1 MMNNEIKFL
10 SITAINK
17 YLAYKF
23 EMDANLQEVYLQGE
37 ISNFKYSG
45 KHCYFSLKDTG
56 SEISAMF
63 FYPNNLNLSFK
74 PVDGMSVQVVG
85 KIQVYQKKGTYAII
99 VQKMAQAGIGLLYQE
114 FLDLKEKLQKEGL
127 FDENKKLKLP
137 EFPEKVAVITASTGE
152 AIQDIVSTFN
162 RRFPLTKIA
171 LYPAL
176 VQGKDAPNDLIRAL
190 NLVYRDHD
198 ADAIIIGRGGGSFE
212 DLSCFNDERLARL
225 LFASPI
231 PTISAVGHE
240 GDYTICDFVAS
251 YRAPTPTGAAMKLT
265 KDKED
270 VLDILI
276 GYSRTLRSSI
286 TNKLKHDFQ
295 NWQHLSNSYG
305 LNDFEK
311 VIGPKVNQYEQLH
324 LRLLQQSPE
333 KIVSRLESRLEND
346 TMRLE
351 HTLKT
356 LIKNVS
362 HQYEKIAIR
371 FTQEMM
377 QKRID
382 DGEKD
387 IDMLTNRLMHSYE
400 NNVER
405 FLTCFQRKTDKL
417 VILNPFHMMDKGYS
431 MVYKEEKLVSSVR
444 DIEINEQIDVRFSD
458 GTLKAVVQK
467 ISYEEK
473 EKHKIWKEK
482 HLNNC

>member
-23 EMDANLQEVYLQGE
+23 EMDSNLQEVYLQGE

-45 KHCYFSLKDTG
+45 KHCYFSLKDPN

-63 FYPNNLNLSFK
+63 FYPNNLSLSFK

-127 FDENKKLKLP
+127 FDESKKLKLP
-137 EFPEKVAVITASTGE
+137 EFPEKVAVITAPTGE

-162 RRFPLTKIA
+162 RRFPLTKIV

-190 NLVYRDHD
+190 NLVYRDND

-225 LFASPI
+225 LFASTI

-251 YRAPTPTGAAMKLT
+251 FRAPTPTGAAMKLT
-265 KDKED
+265 KDKND
-270 VLDILI
+270 VIDLLI
-276 GYSRTLRSSI
+276 GYSRSLRSSI
-286 TNKLKHDFQ
+286 MMKLKNCFD
-295 NWQHLSNSYG
+295 NWQHLEKSYG

-311 VIGPKVNQYEQLH
+311 VISSKINQCDHLS
-324 LRLLQQSPE
+324 LRLFQQSPE
-333 KIVSRLESRLEND
+333 RIVGRLESSLDNLTIRLDNALNNLLN
-346 TMRLE
+346 TV
-351 HTLKT
+351 K
-356 LIKNVS
+356 
-362 HQYEKIAIR
+362 HQYEKVAIR
-371 FTQEMM
+371 LNPELINKQ
-377 QKRID
+377 ID
-382 DGEKD
+382 SKLKD
-387 IDMLTNRLMHSYE
+387 VEISTNQLTHFYKTNMDKF
-400 NNVER
+400 VAD
-405 FLTCFQRKTDKL
+405 FQRTTDKL
-417 VILNPFHMMDKGYS
+417 VILNPFNIMDKGYS
-431 MVYKEEKLVSSVR
+431 MVYKDDVIVSSVN
-444 DIEINEQIDVRFSD
+444 DLNVEDQIDVHFND
-458 GTLKAVVQK
+458 GKVRAIV
-467 ISYEEK
+467 K
-473 EKHKIWKEK
+473 ELSH
-482 HLNNC
+482 

>member
-23 EMDANLQEVYLQGE
+23 ELDANLQEVYLQGE

-45 KHCYFSLKDTG
+45 KHCYFSLKDSN

-63 FYPNNLNLSFK
+63 FYPNNLGLSFK

-127 FDENKKLKLP
+127 FDESKKLKLP
-137 EFPEKVAVITASTGE
+137 EFPEKVAVITAPTGE

-162 RRFPLTKIA
+162 RRFPLTKIV

-190 NLVYRDHD
+190 NLVYRDND

-225 LFASPI
+225 LFASTI

-251 YRAPTPTGAAMKLT
+251 FRAPTPTGAAMKLT
-265 KDKED
+265 KDKND
-270 VLDILI
+270 VIDLLI
-276 GYSRTLRSSI
+276 GYSRSLRSSI
-286 TNKLKHDFQ
+286 MMKLKNCFD
-295 NWQHLSNSYG
+295 NWQHLEKSYG

-311 VIGPKVNQYEQLH
+311 VISSKTNQYEKLSM
-324 LRLLQQSPE
+324 RLLQQSPE
-333 KIVSRLESRLEND
+333 KIVERLEKSLENL
-346 TMRLE
+346 TIRLDNS
-351 HTLKT
+351 LKNLLNT
-356 LIKNVS
+356 VK
-362 HQYEKIAIR
+362 HQYEKVAIR
-371 FTQEMM
+371 LIPELINKQ
-377 QKRID
+377 ID
-382 DGEKD
+382 SKLKD
-387 IDMLTNRLMHSYE
+387 VEISTNQLTHFYK
-400 NNVER
+400 
-405 FLTCFQRKTDKL
+405 TCVDKFVVDFQRTTDKL
-417 VILNPFHMMDKGYS
+417 VILNPFNIMDKGYS
-431 MVYKEEKLVSSVR
+431 MVYKDDVIISSVN
-444 DIEINEQIDVRFSD
+444 DLNIDDQIDVRFND
-458 GTLKAVVQK
+458 GKVRAIVKQL
-467 ISYEEK
+467 S
-473 EKHKIWKEK
+473 H
-482 HLNNC
+482 

>member
-1 MMNNEIKFL
+1 MINNETKFL

-23 EMDANLQEVYLQGE
+23 EMDANLQEIYLQGE

-45 KHCYFSLKDTG
+45 KHCYFSLKDSN

-99 VQKMAQAGIGLLYQE
+99 IQKMAQAGIGLLYQE

-127 FDENKKLKLP
+127 FDESKKLKLP
-137 EFPEKVAVITASTGE
+137 EFPEKVAVITAPTGE

-162 RRFPLTKIA
+162 RRFPLTKII

-251 YRAPTPTGAAMKLT
+251 FRAPTPTGAAMKLT
-265 KDKED
+265 KDKN
-270 VLDILI
+270 DIIELLI
-276 GYSRTLRSSI
+276 GYSKTLRSSI
-286 TNKLKHDFQ
+286 MMKLKNCFDY
-295 NWQHLSNSYG
+295 WQYLATSYG

-311 VIGPKVNQYEQLH
+311 VIGSKIHQYEQLN
-324 LRLLQQSPE
+324 LQLLQQSPE
-333 KIVSRLESRLEND
+333 RIVGRLESMLDNSLIRLD
-346 TMRLE
+346 YALSSL
-351 HTLKT
+351 LK
-356 LIKNVS
+356 VWS
-362 HQYEKIAIR
+362 HQYEKFAIKL
-371 FTQEMM
+371 TPELINKQ
-377 QKRID
+377 ID
-382 DGEKD
+382 REIKEVD
-387 IDMLTNRLMHSYE
+387 ILTNQVKHFYE
-400 NNVER
+400 NGVER
-405 FLTCFQRKTDKL
+405 FLSNFQRITDKL
-417 VILNPFHMMDKGYS
+417 VILNPFHIMDKGYS
-431 MVYKEEKLVSSVR
+431 IIYKESVIISSV
-444 DIEINEQIDVRFSD
+444 NELNTNDKIDVQFHD
-458 GTLKAVVQK
+458 GKVKAIIQE
-467 ISYEEK
+467 ISHEGK
-473 EKHKIWKEK
+473 EKNKIWK
-482 HLNNC
+482 N